1 IVLLHNVPA
10 LEDYVTQLI
19 KKTPDGGLL
28 YGDVKKSEYSRLDLQ
43 VVVSSSNLQHNDEK
57 TVDEIIFENVLEKN
71 IYFSDLLAH
80 TFSGNFQILF
90 VYFAVDISEQLIQ
103 LANNF
108 NIKNGQIEQK
118 ESKDENQRITMRPR
132 CDIYSKTFA
141 AEQKKKREEAV
152 INPEI
157 NKVKMK

>member
-1 IVLLHNVPA
+1 MDIA
-10 LEDYVTQLI
+10 LKEARQKGKY
-19 KKTPDGGLL
+19 
-28 YGDVKKSEYSRLDLQ
+28 
-43 VVVSSSNLQHNDEK
+43 NDEK